1 MRIGT
6 GKTRREPTGGGCGYS
21 TLHSWQVVGQC
32 YAASSVRTTA
42 PRFEICNGRRE
53 RCHVTLVVGYV
64 LLIGR

>member
-1 MRIGT
+1 MWLFHS
-6 GKTRREPTGGGCGYS
+6 PLVAGGRAM
-21 TLHSWQVVGQC
+21 
-32 YAASSVRTTA
+32 YAASSVKTTA